1 MPGRVLVS
9 CALSLGILSLAAC
22 QSPAPGLT
30 DADRTAI
37 QQNHDAFAKGVNAK
51 DFATPASMYTD
62 DGAMLPPNGVAVQG
76 RQAIQKWMGE
86 FPPISEFKLE
96 AVDVDGRGD
105 VAYARGN
112 YSMTLSPPGI
122 APIRDHGKW
131 VEVWRK
137 QADGSWKMRWDI
149 STRTSPRARDS
160 KDPKGR
166 A

>member
-1 MPGRVLVS
+1 MTAVLFFLALRALHVLVAGLWIGS
-9 CALSLGILSLAAC
+9 TVFMTFLLE
-22 QSPAPGLT
+22 PA
-30 DADRTAI
+30 
-37 QQNHDAFAKGVNAK
+37 V
-51 DFATPASMYTD
+51 
-62 DGAMLPPNGVAVQG
+62 DGAGASGGHVMLPPNGVAVQG

-149 STRTSPRARDS
+149 FNSDVPAG
-160 KDPKGR
+160 PGQ
-166 A
+166 